1 MPLRDMPIQRKVKLL
16 LLLTSGVVLLLTG
29 AAFLAYE
36 LSAFRQTTLQQL
48 STLGEVIA
56 ANSTAA
62 LAFDNQKDAEEI
74 LAALRVEAHV
84 TAAALYDKEGRLFTK
99 YPANLPTDAFPRT
112 PEPDGYRFEDS
123 HLAGFQPVV
132 QRDSKR
138 LGTLYL
144 KSDLEAMNERFQRY
158 AGITALLLT
167 ALLLVAYVLSAAL
180 QGQISRPI
188 MDLVGT
194 VRDISERRDYSVRAT
209 KSSQDELGQLTE
221 AFNDMLGQIEQRDR
235 AVRESE
241 ERKSAILNTALDCI
255 ITIDHEG
262 RILEFN
268 PAAEQT
274 FGFARADVIGQRLV
288 ELLIPPA
295 FRDQHNRGFERY
307 LRTGEAKVLNRRLEL
322 PALRRDGTEFP
333 AELAI
338 VRVGT
343 VSPPIFT
350 AFVRDITARKRA
362 EEQVHASL
370 REKEVMLKEIHHRVK
385 NNLQI
390 VSSLLRLQA
399 RGLKNPE
406 TVAAFEESGSRV
418 QSMALVHEKLYQ
430 SSSLSELDFA
440 AYAESLTTSLLR
452 SYGTDPGRIRLRLA
466 MEHVNFDINHAI
478 PCALI
483 LNELVSNALKYA
495 FPGGRSGEIWL
506 RMARTPDG
514 RISMSVADNGI
525 GLPPEMD
532 PLKAESLGLRLV
544 CTLVNQLRTN
554 LEVNRAEG
562 TTYAFTFSTAKPES
576 HQLMS

>member
-16 LLLTSGVVLLLTG
+16 LLLTSGAVLLLTG

-36 LSAFRQTTLQQL
+36 VSAFRQTTLQQL

-74 LAALRVEAHV
+74 LAALRAEAHV
-84 TAAALYDKEGRLFTK
+84 VAAGLYDKEGRLFSK
-99 YPANLPTDAFPRT
+99 YPANLPANAFPRA
-112 PEPDGYRFEDS
+112 PEPDGYRFEDA

-144 KSDLEAMNERFQRY
+144 KSDLEAMDERFRRY
-158 AGITALLLT
+158 AGIAALVLT
-167 ALLLVAYVLSAAL
+167 ASLLVAYVLSAAL
-180 QGQISRPI
+180 QGQISQPI

-194 VRDISERRDYSVRAT
+194 ARAISERRDYSVRAT
-209 KSSQDELGQLTE
+209 KSGQDELGQLTE
-221 AFNDMLGQIEQRDR
+221 AFNHMLGQIEQRDR

-274 FGFARADVIGQRLV
+274 FGFTRAEAVGQRLA
-288 ELLIPPA
+288 ELIIPPA

-322 PALRRDGTEFP
+322 PALRRNGTEFP
-333 AELAI
+333 LELAI
-338 VRVGT
+338 VRVGA

-350 AFVRDITARKRA
+350 AFLRDITARKQA

-406 TVAAFEESGSRV
+406 TVSAFEESGSRV

-440 AYAESLTTSLLR
+440 AYAESLTVSLLR
-452 SYGTDPGRIRLRLA
+452 SYGTDPARIRLRLA
-466 MEHVNFDINHAI
+466 MEQVHLDINHAI

-495 FPGGRSGEIWL
+495 FPNGRQGEIWL
-506 RMARTPDG
+506 RMRRDPDG
-514 RISMSVADNGI
+514 RISLAVGDNGI
-525 GLPPEMD
+525 GLPPGLD
-532 PLKAESLGLRLV
+532 PHKAETLGLQLV
-544 CTLVNQLRTN
+544 STLVNQLRTN
-554 LEVNRAEG
+554 LEVTRAEG

-576 HQLMS
+576 HQLTP